1 MDILNPRPLR
11 ERAEFVLRR
20 GREPKKLVT
29 AYACVIVGLS
39 LLVTLADL
47 WLEDQISGTSGL
59 SNLGNRAIFSTA
71 QVALPMVASFVSMCL
86 ELGYLGGMM
95 RIVRG
100 QYADHTD
107 LKIGFRKLWPL
118 VRMSLFQGAV
128 YFTATLLAVQLGS
141 TIFAMTPLADPM
153 LEILTPLMES
163 GTAAI
168 DEATLNALMGTMGPM
183 FIITGIVSLLLV
195 IPILHRYRMAN
206 YCLLDEPNGRALVA
220 LRTSSRIMRRRFL
233 SMLKIDL
240 SLWPYYAA
248 TLVMTLIMYLDMI
261 LATLGIVIPMDAR
274 LLSLLVYCA
283 ALAVQ
288 FLIQFT
294 LRNKVEATY
303 LAAYEQLREKPKD
316 NGVVLGNIFDM

>member
-1 MDILNPRPLR
+1 MDILNPRSLR
-11 ERAEFVLRR
+11 DKADFALRR
-20 GREPKKLVT
+20 GREPKKLVS
-29 AYACVIVGLS
+29 AYACIIVGLS

-59 SNLGNRAIFSTA
+59 SNLGNRAILSTA
-71 QVALPMVASFVSMCL
+71 QAALPMIMTFVSMCL

-118 VRMSLFQGAV
+118 VRMSLIQGAV
-128 YFTATLLAVQLGS
+128 YFTVSLLAVQLGS
-141 TIFAMTPLADPM
+141 TIFALTPLAEPM
-153 LEILTPLMES
+153 MEILTPLMES
-163 GTAAI
+163 GTTAI
-168 DEATLNALMGTMGPM
+168 DEATLTALMGTMGPM
-183 FIITGIVSLLLV
+183 FIITGIVSVLFI
-195 IPILHRYRMAN
+195 IPVLHRYRMAN
-206 YCLLDEPNGRALVA
+206 YCLLDDPNGRAMAA
-220 LRTSSRIMRRRFL
+220 LRTSSRMMRRRFL

-248 TLVMTLIMYLDMI
+248 TVIMMLIMYLDMI
-261 LATLGIVIPMDAR
+261 LSLVGIVVPMDAK

-288 FLIQFT
+288 FGIQYF

-303 LAAYEQLREKPKD
+303 LTAYEQLREKPQD
-316 NGVVLGNIFDM
+316 NGVILGNIFDM

>member
-1 MDILNPRPLR
+1 MDILNPPTLR
-11 ERAEFVLRR
+11 ERAEFALRR

-39 LLVTLADL
+39 LLITLADL

-153 LEILTPLMES
+153 LEILTPLMAS

-168 DEATLNALMGTMGPM
+168 DEATLAALMDTMGPM

-206 YCLLDEPNGRALVA
+206 YCLLDEPNGRALAA

-240 SLWPYYAA
+240 SLWPYYVA
-248 TLVMTLIMYLDMI
+248 TLVMTVIMYLDMI
-261 LATLGIVIPMDAR
+261 LSTLGIVIPMDAR